1 MRRSTVPAL
10 LLALPLTLAASG
22 CAAFSD
28 DAGGSDGSGSGDG
41 PVKVAAAFYPLAFI
55 AERVGGDDVQVTNL
69 TSPGAEPHDLELTVK
84 ETADIEA
91 AQLVLVEHGLQ
102 PAVDDA
108 ASQLGG
114 DRVLDAAD
122 VVELIPASADVVAE
136 EHAEE
141 GHSEGEHTD
150 EEHTDEEHS
159 EGDGHDHG
167 DVDPHFWQDPT
178 RMATLTTAVADRL
191 AEIDPDHADD
201 YRANGEAL
209 VADLQDLDAAYTS
222 GLANCQRDTI
232 VVSHDAFSYLG
243 RYGLTVEGIAGL
255 SPDAEPTPT
264 DLQRLQG
271 LITSDG
277 ITTVFSERLVSPRL
291 AQSLA
296 DDLGITTEIL
306 DPIEGLSSD
315 TSDED
320 YLSLMQENLAALEK
334 ANGCS

>member
-28 DAGGSDGSGSGDG
+28 DPRNGSDAGSGDG
-41 PVKVAAAFYPLAFI
+41 PVSVAAAFYPLAFI
-55 AERVGGDDVQVTNL
+55 AERVGGDDVTVTNL
-69 TSPGAEPHDLELTVK
+69 TSPGAEPHDLELSVK
-84 ETADIEA
+84 ETADIEGA
-91 AQLVLVEHGLQ
+91 DLVLIEHGLQ

-114 DRVLDAAD
+114 DRVLDATD
-122 VVELIPASADVVAE
+122 VVDLLPASADVVAE

-141 GHSEGEHTD
+141 EGHSDEHSED
-150 EEHTDEEHS
+150 AHS

-167 DVDPHFWQDPT
+167 DLDPHFWQDPT

-191 AEIDPDHADD
+191 AEIDPDHADT

-209 VADLQDLDAAYTS
+209 VSDLQALDTAYTQ

-255 SPDAEPTPT
+255 SPDAEPTPA
-264 DLQRLQG
+264 DLQRLQE

-296 DDLGITTEIL
+296 DDLGITTAVL

-320 YLSLMQENLAALEK
+320 YLSLMQENLAALEQ